1 MDSFVNKMSCHFLIQ
16 FLSPKLVATELNSL
30 LRTAHLEPPATAGDV
45 IVSVVYEH
53 NLQLILSNI
62 IHFLSNNSTTV
73 IIHHI
78 KEFPPDPMS
87 FSMYIT
93 NLSEKRASFS
103 TFKMLKASLP
113 FHYFQV

>member
-1 MDSFVNKMSCHFLIQ
+1 MNHVKYIQMDSFVNKMSCHFLIQ
-16 FLSPKLVATELNSL
+16 FLSPDLVATELNSL

-78 KEFPPDPMS
+78 WLKGFP
-87 FSMYIT
+87 IT
-93 NLSEKRASFS
+93 S
-103 TFKMLKASLP
+103 
-113 FHYFQV
+113 